1 MDSTG
6 DQGRHDDPGSDA
18 VAWEAKAHRLQAQLE
33 AAMDEI
39 ENIKAVATISES
51 TKQEAIDDVKQ
62 QYQEEVASMQ
72 AIMKES
78 ISTYEARIQLLE
90 QQQTEHLQYRE
101 LKEHEL
107 FQLEKYRGPPLPQDT
122 LEKEMEKAHE
132 NAEKLRDIVLPMEK
146 EIMDLKLKLKRAEE
160 QIRSFIDAK
169 DPCVVASPET
179 ARPQDPEPHVP
190 DALQK
195 RSPQIL
201 DTEES
206 SEPVSEG
213 ESSSDEPDLSVGA
226 EAFAR
231 NCDNVSIGSF
241 TMSGTLPRKKL
252 SPEQEETASLV
263 STGTLVPECI
273 YIPPTGYQLVSEQDW
288 SHLQQEIKMTQNT
301 LHCTSE
307 RMARVTQE
315 KEALEEALRQS
326 TEDCARQ
333 VMVLLDQI
341 QNSEKLLQN
350 LQVTVTQTQD
360 KTQQQLAELASSH
373 KRLCYEVKSLSD
385 ENEKLRGRRKVQ
397 VPPEEEE
404 ASLPNSVPELHK
416 LVQRYRQENF
426 ALQRGSDHQEERLR
440 IDIIRLRDQLQT
452 ESQVKSNLQE
462 IMQNQLDMHREES
475 ELLQASLSSVKIEM
489 KRLREARTEINERL
503 QEAEAEVHKL
513 QVTLTEKER
522 LLQEEKDAMVHLQN
536 SLKEEKNKVHRLQTE
551 LDTSEQVQRDFV
563 RLSQT
568 LQVSMEQIRQANN
581 LEQVKSIVDGAR
593 LRDVR
598 ELQDT

>member
-6 DQGRHDDPGSDA
+6 DEGKPDDPGSDA
-18 VAWEAKAHRLQAQLE
+18 VAWEANARCLQAQLE

-51 TKQEAIDDVKQ
+51 TKQEAIDDVKRQ
-62 QYQEEVASMQ
+62 CQEEVASMQ

-78 ISTYEARIQLLE
+78 ISTYESRIHLLE
-90 QQQTEHLQYRE
+90 QEQTQHHQYRE

-107 FQLEKYRGPPLPQDT
+107 FQLKKHHGPPLPRDT
-122 LEKEMEKAHE
+122 LEKQMEKAHE
-132 NAEKLRDIVLPMEK
+132 DAEKLRDIVLPMEK
-146 EIMDLKLKLKRAEE
+146 EIMELKLKLKRAEE
-160 QIRSFIDAK
+160 QIYNFKDAK
-169 DPCVVASPET
+169 DPCVAASSKI

-190 DALQK
+190 DAFQK
-195 RSPQIL
+195 RTPQII
-201 DTEES
+201 DIEES

-213 ESSSDEPDLSVGA
+213 DSSSDEPDLSVGA

-241 TMSGTLPRKKL
+241 TMSSTLQRKKL

-288 SHLQQEIKMTQNT
+288 NHMQQEMKITQGT
-301 LHCTSE
+301 LHFTSE
-307 RMARVTQE
+307 RLNRVTLE
-315 KEALEEALRQS
+315 KEALEEALSKS

-341 QNSEKLLQN
+341 QHSEKLLQN
-350 LQVTVTQTQD
+350 LQVTVMQTQD

-385 ENEKLRGRRKVQ
+385 ENEKLRGRRKV
-397 VPPEEEE
+397 PPEEEE
-404 ASLPNSVPELHK
+404 APLPSSVPELQK

-426 ALQRGSDHQEERLR
+426 TLQRGSDHQEERLR
-440 IDIIRLRDQLQT
+440 IEIVRLRDQLQT

-462 IMQNQLDMHREES
+462 IMQNQQDAHCEES
-475 ELLQASLSSVKIEM
+475 ASLSSVKTEM
-489 KRLREARTEINERL
+489 ERLQEARKEIDERL

-522 LLQEEKDAMVHLQN
+522 LLQEEKDAVVLLQN
-536 SLKEEKNKVHRLQTE
+536 SLKEEKNKLHRLQTE
-551 LDTSEQVQRDFV
+551 LDTSEQVQQDFV

-568 LQVSMEQIRQANN
+568 LQILPRFATVPECAVWSPFRC
-581 LEQVKSIVDGAR
+581 
-593 LRDVR
+593 VR
-598 ELQDT
+598 VGSGKGPNPQPEPG

>member
-6 DQGRHDDPGSDA
+6 EEGRPDDPGSVA
-18 VAWEAKAHRLQAQLE
+18 VAWEAEACRLQAKLE

-51 TKQEAIDDVKQ
+51 TKQEAIDDVKR

-90 QQQTEHLQYRE
+90 QEQTQHHQYRA
-101 LKEHEL
+101 LKEREL
-107 FQLEKYRGPPLPQDT
+107 FQLKKYLGPPLPQDT
-122 LEKEMEKAHE
+122 LEKQMEKAHE

-146 EIMDLKLKLKRAEE
+146 EIMELKLKLKRAEE
-160 QIRSFIDAK
+160 QICNFKDAK
-169 DPCVVASPET
+169 DPCVVATSET
-179 ARPQDPEPHVP
+179 ARPQDPEPHVA
-190 DALQK
+190 DAFQK

-206 SEPVSEG
+206 LEPVSEG
-213 ESSSDEPDLSVGA
+213 DSSDEPDLSVGA

-241 TMSGTLPRKKL
+241 TMSDTLPRKKL

-288 SHLQQEIKMTQNT
+288 SHLQQEMKMTQSM
-301 LHCTSE
+301 LHCTNE
-307 RMARVTQE
+307 LLDRVTRE

-385 ENEKLRGRRKVQ
+385 ENEKLRGRLKVQ
-397 VPPEEEE
+397 VTPEEEE
-404 ASLPNSVPELHK
+404 APLPSSVPELQK

-440 IDIIRLRDQLQT
+440 IEIVRLRDQLQT

-489 KRLREARTEINERL
+489 KILQEARKEINERL

-536 SLKEEKNKVHRLQTE
+536 SLKEEKNKVHCLQTE

-568 LQVSMEQIRQANN
+568 LQVSMEQIRQANT